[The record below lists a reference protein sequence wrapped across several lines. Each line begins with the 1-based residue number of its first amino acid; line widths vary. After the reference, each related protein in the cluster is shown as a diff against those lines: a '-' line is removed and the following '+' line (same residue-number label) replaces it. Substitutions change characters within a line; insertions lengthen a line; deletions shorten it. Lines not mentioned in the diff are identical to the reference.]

1 MDVKTY
7 IQVGDEIGVMF
18 RSLKLQ
24 GFRGH
29 VLEVGEGEPGTREII
44 IRREG
49 TTVSEDGA
57 IGVREDSA
65 VFDVRR
71 GDSWVG
77 VPCLL
82 SQAEAEAKSARAV
95 VNERKR
101 IQQKVPL
108 FADQVQL
115 TTRDAKD
122 WADVSLEVGEAHLQA
137 RHESALKATAMRDQ
151 VQPLVTA
158 EQFSQLVTAR
168 ERYPGD
174 GTYGQIF
181 WRTQLEH
188 IAEHGEPKLWTAPAP
203 LTAKLSLPWLTLDA
217 HLTWKTAPAGPQK
230 VRVLFIGSDS
240 IMTRLVGE
248 PYTDYDAAHL
258 IPQRNNW
265 LKPNEFAEAGEFAP
279 PPASE
284 AACHQQA

>member
-7 IQVGDEIGVMF
+7 IRVGDEIGVMF

-24 GFRGH
+24 GFHGR

-49 TTVSEDGA
+49 TTTAEDGA

-65 VFDVRR
+65 VFDIRR

-82 SQAEAEAKSARAV
+82 SQAEAEAKSARSV

-108 FADQVQL
+108 FADQVEL
-115 TTRDAKD
+115 TTRDAQD
-122 WADVSLEVGEAHLQA
+122 WVDGAREVGEAHLET
-137 RHESALKATAMRDQ
+137 RHESALKATAIRDQ

-158 EQFSQLVTAR
+158 EQFAQLVTAR

-174 GTYGQIF
+174 GSYGQIF
-181 WRTQLEH
+181 WRTQLDH
-188 IAEHGEPKLWTAPAP
+188 ISKHGEPKLWTAPAP
-203 LTAKLSLPWLTLDA
+203 LTAKLSLPWLTVDTQ
-217 HLTWKTAPAGPQK
+217 LTWKTAPGGAQR
-230 VRVLFIGSDS
+230 VRVLFIGSDTV
-240 IMTRLVGE
+240 MTRLVGE
-248 PYTDYDAAHL
+248 PYTNYDAHL

-265 LKPNEFAEAGEFAP
+265 IKPHEFAEAGESI
-279 PPASE
+279 PPAALE
-284 AACHQQA
+284 AVYYQQA